1 MAEINQAVGQPVID
15 YMARDYESLLQ
26 AMRDQ
31 IPGKLPEWTDFT
43 NEADFGNVLLEL
55 FAHIGDI
62 LSYYQ
67 DRVANESFLGTARTR
82 RSVIEHLRLIGYELG
97 TAAPA
102 AATLSLSVPG
112 SVTTTVTV
120 SKGDAF
126 ATKSQQNSP
135 SVAFEYTRE
144 APLSIDFSKLTA
156 DPVTGRKVFGPA
168 ALDQRQTITVSG
180 SPTSFTLSFGGSA
193 PTSSIAGNADAAAVQ
208 AALEALSTIGAGNVI
223 VSGAAGGPYTVS
235 FTGALGSKDVA
246 SLIVSSVTGGTSP
259 AVTVATT
266 QAGGLHQGPTGGIPV
281 EQGQLVRNESLGT
294 SDGSA
299 NQSFPL
305 VHPGLILRPPGP
317 AQQVSQDVLLITQ
330 LNTAIDAW
338 TLRDTLAFS
347 ESGQKDYTV
356 QIDENDRAYVIFGD
370 GVFGAIPP
378 QGTLI
383 RATYRVGGGV
393 AGNVPAGAIATI
405 VSAPQL
411 ALLGGTITNTAPA
424 TGGAER
430 ETIEHA
436 VQQAPAVFRS
446 LRRAVT
452 ATDYE
457 KLALNFKGVGKVRAA
472 ATGWNQVTLYVAP
485 AGGGKVSDVLER
497 GLKGYLEDKRM
508 LTQLIEVSDVDY
520 VPIRVTAEIS
530 VQSFYVAEDVKAQVQ
545 QAAANLL
552 AFDNVD
558 FGQTIYLSKF
568 YEETQNVPGVVG
580 VNITEFRRGDS
591 PVPAVVPKIE
601 LGPNEIPVIPADPGY
616 SSGMQAQ
623 VVGTN
628 QAGV

>member
-1 MAEINQAVGQPVID
+1 MAEINQVGGQPVID
-15 YMARDYESLLQ
+15 YMSRDYESLLQ

-31 IPGKLPEWTDFT
+31 IPAKLPEWTDFA

-102 AATLSLSVPG
+102 AATLSLTVPG
-112 SVTTTVTV
+112 SVTATVTV
-120 SKGDAF
+120 NRGDAF
-126 ATKSQQNSP
+126 ATKSQKNSP
-135 SVAFEYTRE
+135 SEVFEYTRE
-144 APLSIDFSKLTA
+144 AALSINFGTLTP
-156 DPVTGRKVFGPA
+156 DPVTGRKVFGP
-168 ALDQRQTITVSG
+168 D
-180 SPTSFTLSFGGSA
+180 P
-193 PTSSIAGNADAAAVQ
+193 
-208 AALEALSTIGAGNVI
+208 
-223 VSGAAGGPYTVS
+223 
-235 FTGALGSKDVA
+235 
-246 SLIVSSVTGGTSP
+246 VTG
-259 AVTVATT
+259 
-266 QAGGLHQGPTGGIPV
+266 QGGISV
-281 EQGQLVRNESLGT
+281 EQGQLVRDELLGT

-299 NQSFPL
+299 NQSFAL
-305 VHPGLILRPPGP
+305 AHPGLMLRPPGP
-317 AQQVSQDVLLITQ
+317 AQQASRDVVLVTQ
-330 LNTAIDAW
+330 LGAATPDAW

-356 QIDENDRAYVIFGD
+356 QIDENDRACVIFGD

-378 QGTLI
+378 PGTLI

-393 AGNVPAGAIATI
+393 AGNVAAGAITTI

-411 ALLGGTITNTAPA
+411 ALLGGTVTNTGPA

-436 VQQAPAVFRS
+436 VRHAPAVFRS
-446 LRRAVT
+446 VRRAVT
-452 ATDYE
+452 AADYE
-457 KLALNFKGVGKVRAA
+457 ALALRFKGVGKVRAA

-485 AGGGKVSDVLER
+485 SGGGKVSDVLEA

-508 LTQLIEVSDVDY
+508 LSQLVEVSDVDY
-520 VPIRVTAEIS
+520 VPIRVTAEIT
-530 VQSFYVAEDVKAQVQ
+530 VQSFYVAADVVAQVE
-545 QAAANLL
+545 QAAADLL

-558 FGQTIYLSKF
+558 FEQTMYLSKF
-568 YEETQNVPGVVG
+568 YEVSQDVAGVVF
-580 VNITEFRRGDS
+580 VDITEFRRDDA
-591 PVPAVVPKIE
+591 PLPAVVPRIQ
-601 LGPNEIPVIPADPGY
+601 LGPNEVPVIPPDPY
-616 SSGMQAQ
+616 ASGMQ
-623 VVGTN
+623 VVVKN

>member
-1 MAEINQAVGQPVID
+1 MVEINQVGGQPVID

-31 IPGKLPEWTDFT
+31 IPGKLPEWTDFA

-62 LSYYQ
+62 LSFYQ

-97 TAAPA
+97 TTAAA

-112 SVTTTVTV
+112 SVTATVTV
-120 SKGDAF
+120 NKGDAF
-126 ATKSQQNSP
+126 ATKSQKNSP
-135 SVAFEYTRE
+135 SVVFEYTGD
-144 APLSIDFSKLTA
+144 APLPIDFSTLTP

-168 ALDQRQTITVSG
+168 Q
-180 SPTSFTLSFGGSA
+180 
-193 PTSSIAGNADAAAVQ
+193 
-208 AALEALSTIGAGNVI
+208 
-223 VSGAAGGPYTVS
+223 
-235 FTGALGSKDVA
+235 
-246 SLIVSSVTGGTSP
+246 
-259 AVTVATT
+259 
-266 QAGGLHQGPTGGIPV
+266 GGIPV
-281 EQGQLVRNESLGT
+281 EQGQLVRDELLGT

-299 NQSFPL
+299 NQSL
-305 VHPGLILRPPGP
+305 GLAHPGLILRPPGP
-317 AQQVSQDVLLITQ
+317 AQQASRDLILVTQ
-330 LNTAIDAW
+330 LGTTTDAW

-347 ESGQKDYTV
+347 ESGQMDYTV
-356 QIDENDRAYVIFGD
+356 QIDENDRASVMFGD

-393 AGNVPAGAIATI
+393 AGNVPAGAITTI
-405 VSAPQL
+405 VGAPQL
-411 ALLGGTITNTAPA
+411 ALLGGTITNTDPA

-436 VQQAPAVFRS
+436 VQHAPAVFRS

-452 ATDYE
+452 AADYE
-457 KLALNFKGVGKVRAA
+457 ALALSFKGVGKVRAA
-472 ATGWNQVTLYVAP
+472 PTGWNQVTLYVAP
-485 AGGGKVSDVLER
+485 SGGGKVSDVLEA

-508 LTQLIEVSDVDY
+508 LSQLVEVSDVDY
-520 VPIRVTAEIS
+520 VPIRVTAEIKIE
-530 VQSFYVAEDVKAQVQ
+530 SFYMAADVVAQVQ
-545 QAAANLL
+545 QAAADLL

-558 FGQTIYLSKF
+558 FNQKIYLSKF
-568 YEETQNVPGVVG
+568 YEKSQDVPGVVY
-580 VNITEFRRGDS
+580 VDITEFQSGVIMDGIL
-591 PVPAVVPKIE
+591 VKQDPAVVQDGKIA
-601 LGPNEIPVIPADPGY
+601 LGPNELPIIPPDPDY
-616 SSGMQAQ
+616 ASGMK
-623 VVGTN
+623 VVVIN